1 MFKLISNFFGSLLH
15 GSKNK
20 TQKSNDEV
28 NILIAELFFHVAL
41 SDNKISEDERRMIYS
56 TAQDRLGI
64 PVTFLEQHLAE
75 LNKGTDKEI
84 NLVHISN
91 ILKKELS
98 QEQRENL
105 VRTLTSLTFADNQ
118 LDGAEDLRVWE
129 IAQLLDVEVLRPLTD

>member
-1 MFKLISNFFGSLLH
+1 MFKMISNIFGSLLH
-15 GSKNK
+15 GNKHK
-20 TQKSNDEV
+20 TQKRNDEV

-56 TAQDRLGI
+56 TAQNKLGI
-64 PVTFLEQHLAE
+64 PVSFLEQHFSE
-75 LNKGTDKEI
+75 LNNGKDKDI

-91 ILKKELS
+91 VLKKELS

-105 VRTLTSLTFADNQ
+105 IRTLTSLTFADNK
-118 LDGAEDLRVWE
+118 LDGTEDLRVWE